1 MSIFNFTVLTSHCI
15 LTVMW
20 QLQLSVVRLQH
31 AGDFNAVNYS
41 RPLMAA
47 SSPEVVMMIGVRMV
61 GRGQADWLEDTAQ
74 CSLSWSAR
82 LQLLASTAE
91 GLEFGWW
98 SSEPWA
104 ESTERTEQRA
114 LESRT
119 VTWRDTV
126 TPLARCD
133 AELAGCCVA
142 WARCVTVRPGLLCHE
157 SWHWPEET
165 PDTA

>member
-1 MSIFNFTVLTSHCI
+1 MSFFNFTVFTCHCI
-15 LTVMW
+15 LTVW
-20 QLQLSVVRLQH
+20 RQLQLAVVRLQH

-41 RPLMAA
+41 RPLVAA
-47 SSPEVVMMIGVRMV
+47 SSPEVLMKIGVRMV

-104 ESTERTEQRA
+104 ESRERTEQSWRA
-114 LESRT
+114 GQSRDGH
-119 VTWRDTV
+119 VTRHCHAIGEMWRGT
-126 TPLARCD
+126 
-133 AELAGCCVA
+133 GCRLC
-142 WARCVTVRPGLLCHE
+142 CLGPVRH
-157 SWHWPEET
+157 S
-165 PDTA
+165 